1 LIWPTLIVVAVA
13 FGKRGLNILNILIA
27 VAVVS
32 FAANIV
38 MIRSFREAT
47 FYLLRVGFGS
57 WRLEACS
64 RSAKTDSL

>member
-1 LIWPTLIVVAVA
+1 VAVA

-27 VAVVS
+27 VTVVS

-38 MIRSFREAT
+38 MIRSFPEAA
-47 FYLLRVGFGS
+47 FYLHRVGCGY

-64 RSAKTDSL
+64 RSA